1 MQLEA
6 ADWSIQATPP
16 VHLQGFTPTCVQYWK
31 AANTGGCDCPST
43 RSRCPIPAPT
53 VPTRPRH
60 GHFLRPSSRGAR
72 RIPPG
77 LRPPVPGGRESL
89 PERPA
94 RRHGI
99 HARLPGLGLGHRYTG
114 PHHGCWQSS
123 PRRRPTWVREAS
135 STPACWTGPCSLRRL
150 RCVPAGSCG
159 VRSPPPAGVAGRAD
173 RSASTRIW
181 CLFRYPRRLQVR
193 AG

>member
-1 MQLEA
+1 MRGIFTTVTPAFERVSVDGTPRWILVQ
-6 ADWSIQATPP
+6 QARR
-16 VHLQGFTPTCVQYWK
+16 LR
-31 AANTGGCDCPST
+31 CPST
-43 RSRCPIPAPT
+43 RSRFPIPAPT

-60 GHFLRPSSRGAR
+60 GHFLRRSSRGAR

-114 PHHGCWQSS
+114 PHHWCWRSS
-123 PRRRPTWVREAS
+123 PRRRPTWVREPS

-150 RCVPAGSCG
+150 RCAPARVVRRPFATASGGGGTGGQECIYADLVPVPLSTSPSGAGG
-159 VRSPPPAGVAGRAD
+159 LA
-173 RSASTRIW
+173 
-181 CLFRYPRRLQVR
+181 
-193 AG
+193 